1 MRIFL
6 IPGLMAA
13 TMLTPAAAS
22 AAEIAPSLNERP
34 GLVQTDLTGAAALQ
48 RDGRAERRAERR
60 ADRNNRGQANID
72 LQTRGDRAEMRQN
85 RRVDRVDRSLNNAPV
100 QRTAPQD
107 RNVNLAA
114 QRNQRVD
121 RNIDRRVERRQDI
134 RQGDRNRDG
143 RVDRRFDRNR
153 DGNIDRR
160 FDRNN
165 NDRVDRRV
173 DRNRDGRI
181 DWRQDIRQGDRNRD
195 GRVDRRYDRNRDGQI
210 DRRFDRNDNDRIDR
224 RVDRNRDGRIDQRY
238 RDSRYAARS
247 SRNWNHS
254 WRNDRRYDWQRHR
267 QINRSYYR
275 LGRYYAPYR
284 DYRYRRLSIGI
295 SLGSA
300 FYGSRYWINN
310 PGYYRLPAAYP
321 GTRWIRYYDDVLLI
335 DTYTGEVIDVIYD
348 FFW

>member
-22 AAEIAPSLNERP
+22 AAEIAPTINGAPGIVQVDLN
-34 GLVQTDLTGAAALQ
+34 GSAALQ
-48 RDGRAERRAERR
+48 REGGSERRAERR
-60 ADRNNRGQANID
+60 ANRDNRGQANID
-72 LQTRGDRAEMRQN
+72 WRTRRDRAEMRQN
-85 RRVDRVDRSLNNAPV
+85 RRADRAERNYTPAPGPA
-100 QRTAPQD
+100 QRTVRPD

-114 QRNQRVD
+114 ERQRQAVRDQRSQRVD
-121 RNIDRRVERRQDI
+121 RNVASRQDWRRDI
-134 RQGDRNRDG
+134 RRGDRNSDG
-143 RVDRRFDRNR
+143 RVDRRWDRNR
-153 DGNIDRR
+153 DGQVDRR
-160 FDRNN
+160 YDRNN
-165 NDRVDRRV
+165 DNRVDRRV

-181 DWRQDIRQGDRNRD
+181 DR
-195 GRVDRRYDRNRDGQI
+195 
-210 DRRFDRNDNDRIDR
+210 
-224 RVDRNRDGRIDQRY
+224 RY
-238 RDSRYAARS
+238 RDQRQYSGNRDYNRY
-247 SRNWNHS
+247 SRNWNHD
-254 WRNDRRYDWQRHR
+254 WRNDRRYDWRGHR
-267 QINRSYYR
+267 QTHRNYYR

-310 PGYYRLPAAYP
+310 PSYYRLPAAYP

-335 DTYTGEVIDVIYD
+335 DTYSGEVIDVIYD

>member
-1 MRIFL
+1 M
-6 IPGLMAA
+6 
-13 TMLTPAAAS
+13 
-22 AAEIAPSLNERP
+22 
-34 GLVQTDLTGAAALQ
+34 
-48 RDGRAERRAERR
+48 
-60 ADRNNRGQANID
+60 
-72 LQTRGDRAEMRQN
+72 
-85 RRVDRVDRSLNNAPV
+85 NNAPA
-100 QRTAPQD
+100 QRAAPQD

-114 QRNQRVD
+114 QRNL
-121 RNIDRRVERRQDI
+121 RVERNVDRRQDI

-173 DRNRDGRI
+173 DSNRDGRI
-181 DWRQDIRQGDRNRD
+181 DR
-195 GRVDRRYDRNRDGQI
+195 
-210 DRRFDRNDNDRIDR
+210 
-224 RVDRNRDGRIDQRY
+224 RY
-238 RDSRYAARS
+238 RDNRYAARS
-247 SRNWNHS
+247 SRNWNRS

-267 QINRSYYR
+267 QAHRNYYR

>member
-22 AAEIAPSLNERP
+22 AADIGPKLNDGP
-34 GLVQTDLTGAAALQ
+34 DLVQTDLAGTAALQ
-48 RDGRAERRAERR
+48 RDGRGERR
-60 ADRNNRGQANID
+60 DNRNNRGQANID
-72 LQTRGDRAEMRQN
+72 LQTPGDRAEMRQN
-85 RRVDRVDRSLNNAPV
+85 RRADRVERRMNSAPA
-100 QRTAPQD
+100 QRAIPQD

-121 RNIDRRVERRQDI
+121 RNVDNRVDRRQDF
-134 RQGDRNRDG
+134 RRGDINRDG
-143 RVDRRFDRNR
+143 RVDRRWDRNR
-153 DGNIDRR
+153 DGRIDRR
-160 FDRNN
+160 YDRNDN
-165 NDRVDRRV
+165 NRVDRRV
-173 DRNRDGRI
+173 DRNRDG
-181 DWRQDIRQGDRNRD
+181 
-195 GRVDRRYDRNRDGQI
+195 QI
-210 DRRFDRNDNDRIDR
+210 DRRWDRNNNDRIDR
-224 RVDRNRDGRIDQRY
+224 RADRNRDGRIDRRWDRNNTRVDQRY
-238 RDSRYAARS
+238 RDTRYATRT
-247 SRNWNHS
+247 SRNWNRS

-267 QINRSYYR
+267 QANRSYYR

-284 DYRYRRLSIGI
+284 DYRYRRLSIGL

-310 PGYYRLPAAYP
+310 PSYYRLPAAYP